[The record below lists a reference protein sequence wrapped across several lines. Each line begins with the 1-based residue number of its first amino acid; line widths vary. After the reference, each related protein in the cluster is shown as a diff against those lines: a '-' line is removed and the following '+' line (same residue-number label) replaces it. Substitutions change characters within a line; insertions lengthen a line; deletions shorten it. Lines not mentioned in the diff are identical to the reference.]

1 MEFLVLA
8 GSPLDF
14 PGWRSREKLDRFKR
28 VVEWHNEYLPKQYS
42 AKKITHS
49 WGSHEVLSRF
59 DPTTSLGILSAV
71 YSVESFDEFDEL
83 MNINPLRDVSR
94 FTTLPLC
101 SLFEDKRSDYERTER
116 SLELL
121 MKNKSDEQRRII
133 EQLRARYSG
142 PPDFV
147 GRFSLANPRNDP
159 NPLDET
165 DFAEGGIRVML
176 IGCNPNNLIE
186 SWDDVRK
193 QVLYEKVNWW
203 FDYMAMM
210 IGEGRVTHAWGTHDF
225 CNIQGPSVNSKG
237 AAHTIS
243 ARDFDDFHISYNLD
257 PLREWAQYHT
267 IVLSPIARQRA
278 LDELRFKEAEKRYS

>member
-1 MEFLVLA
+1 
-8 GSPLDF
+8 
-14 PGWRSREKLDRFKR
+14 
-28 VVEWHNEYLPKQYS
+28 
-42 AKKITHS
+42 
-49 WGSHEVLSRF
+49 
-59 DPTTSLGILSAV
+59 
-71 YSVESFDEFDEL
+71 
-83 MNINPLRDVSR
+83 
-94 FTTLPLC
+94 
-101 SLFEDKRSDYERTER
+101 
-116 SLELL
+116 
-121 MKNKSDEQRRII
+121 II